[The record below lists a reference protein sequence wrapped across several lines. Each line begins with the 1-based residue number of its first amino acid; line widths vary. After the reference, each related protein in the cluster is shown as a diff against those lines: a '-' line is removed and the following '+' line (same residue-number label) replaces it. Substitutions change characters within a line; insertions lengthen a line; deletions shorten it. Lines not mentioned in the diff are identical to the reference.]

1 MFTLPGKILHKNLD
15 LIERSAWTVLAGK
28 RKNLISSPL
37 LTNAKFRVYNNNT
50 KLNRGGT
57 LAQLGERHTH
67 IVEATGSSPVG
78 PTSEI

>member
-1 MFTLPGKILHKNLD
+1 MANILKSRIRHKIIDTRCALTALGSKNRFL
-15 LIERSAWTVLAGK
+15 
-28 RKNLISSPL
+28 PL
-37 LTNAKFRVYNNNT
+37 LTNVKFEVYNINAKFN
-50 KLNRGGT
+50 KGGT

>member
-1 MFTLPGKILHKNLD
+1 MNERHA
-15 LIERSAWTVLAGK
+15 LIALANEK
-28 RKNLISSPL
+28 MMALSL
-37 LTNAKFRVYNNNT
+37 LTNVKLEVYNIIVKFN
-50 KLNRGGT
+50 KGGT